1 MDYIPTGGTR
11 ESQMS
16 VENAVCSFFI
26 DFRDVNYYDY

>member
-16 VENAVCSFFI
+16 VENAVCSFLVFVAI
-26 DFRDVNYYDY
+26 VLALC